1 MKTKQLLMSAALGS
15 AALFGLSSCGDKK
28 ETTSTSKGEK
38 KETATT
44 ATKTGGDKVLRFT
57 AIPDVNTT
65 AQEERFKPLQEYL
78 AKELGIKVEFVA
90 SPDYN
95 VSVVKFKQGD
105 VQLAWFGGVSGVQAR
120 DAVSGAEAIVAGEE
134 DLVFKSYFIANNSTG
149 LTRSETFPE
158 AIKDL
163 KFTYGSATSTSGCI
177 MPTSF
182 LMKATGKTP
191 KEFFT
196 QAFGFSGAHDI
207 VIEKVNN
214 GEFQVGAVNFSTFD
228 TLKKE
233 GKADNC
239 TIIWETPTYAD
250 YNLTAH
256 PALKEAFGDDIFVK
270 IQEALIKCEDAAVLK
285 ALDRAKLIKV
295 DNSTFEGVAEVM
307 KKVSF
312 E

>member
-1 MKTKQLLMSAALGS
+1 MKTKHLVMSAALGS

-28 ETTSTSKGEK
+28 ETAKSE
-38 KETATT
+38 
-44 ATKTGGDKVLRFT
+44 DKVLRFT
-57 AIPDVNTT
+57 AIPDKDTT
-65 AQEERFKPLQEYL
+65 AQPERFKPVQDYL

-95 VSVVKFKQGD
+95 VSVTKFTQGD

-120 DAVSGAEAIVAGEE
+120 EAVPGADAIVAGEE
-134 DLVFKSYFIANNSTG
+134 DLAFKSYFIANNSTG
-149 LTRSETFPE
+149 LTLSEKFPE

-182 LMKATGKTP
+182 IMSETGKTP

-196 QAFGFSGAHDI
+196 KPFGFSDAHDI
-207 VIEKVNN
+207 VVQKVND
-214 GEFQVGAVNFSTFD
+214 GEFQVGVLNFATFD
-228 TLKKE
+228 ALKKE

-239 TIIWETPTYAD
+239 TIIWETPPYAD

-256 PALKEAFGDDIFVK
+256 PALKKTFGDDIFVK
-270 IQEALIKCEDAAVLK
+270 IQEALIKCEDPAVLN
-285 ALDRAKLIKV
+285 ALQRKKLIKV
-295 DNSTFEGVAEVM
+295 ENSTFDGVAKVM
-307 KKVSF
+307 KEVSF